1 MNYNVESL
9 LPSLRQD
16 ITVQK
21 YMQDQQEYLLIYD
34 PMKYTK
40 QPLLLGMQ
48 SLLIL
53 NALLHPIPKT
63 CIGLADSIYEQS
75 ISAESILE
83 FVKHLD
89 NHGYL
94 QTDRF
99 MAFKKETELAFLNSE
114 IREPYLAGSAYP
126 EKQEDIVSF
135 LHNIEH
141 SVEPYPDRV
150 LSGLIIPHADIK
162 AGQLSYAHAIKALK
176 ASAPPDIIIMFATSH
191 YSNAD
196 QFILTSKDFKT
207 PLGITKTDKKSIDA
221 IRSFCSV
228 PLITDD
234 SAHRAEHS
242 IEIDLLI
249 LQYVYGASEFTLIP
263 ILVSGFHSFMTT
275 QTDPFEHEKI
285 SSFVKSIQSYA
296 KAEHKSVLFVSSG
309 DLSHRGVKFGDDF
322 HAQDHIQETALYDT
336 GLIDSLCAGDAKGFY
351 KHIADCKDQYRI
363 CGCSPNIM
371 LLQTMDSAKGE
382 VLSYQWWDQPETSSG
397 VSFCTIAYFDEIS
410 SLASSEDTLP
420 NPIKN

>member
-21 YMQDQQEYLLIYD
+21 YIQDQQEYLLMYD
-34 PMKYTK
+34 PMKYAK

-83 FVKHLD
+83 FVQHLD

-94 QTDRF
+94 HTDRF
-99 MAFKKETELAFLNSE
+99 MSLKKETELAFLNSD
-114 IREPYLAGSAYP
+114 IREPYLVGSAYP
-126 EKQEDIVSF
+126 EKKEDIISF
-135 LHNIEH
+135 LNNIEH
-141 SVEPYPDRV
+141 SIEPYHQR
-150 LSGLIIPHADIK
+150 LLRGLIMPHADIK
-162 AGQLSYAHAIKALK
+162 AGLLSYAHAIQALK
-176 ASAPPDIIIMFATSH
+176 ASATPDIIIIFATSH
-191 YSNAD
+191 FSNAD

-207 PLGITKTDKKSIDA
+207 PLGITKTDKNCIDA
-221 IRSFCSV
+221 IRSNCTV

-242 IEIDLLI
+242 IEIDLLM

-263 ILVSGFHSFMTT
+263 VLVSGLHSFMTS
-275 QTDPFEHEKI
+275 QIDPFEHEKI
-285 SSFVKSIQSYA
+285 ASFVKSIQAYA
-296 KAEHKSVLFVSSG
+296 KSEDKSVLFVSSG

-322 HAQDHIQETALYDT
+322 HAQDHVQETMLYDT
-336 GLIDSLCAGDAKGFY
+336 RLIDSLCAGDAKGFY
-351 KHIADCKDQYRI
+351 KHIADCHDQFRI
-363 CGCSPNIM
+363 CGCSPHIM
-371 LLQTMDSAKGE
+371 LLQTMESPKGE